1 MGKKRE
7 AEPKKAPKE
16 KRKGYFS
23 QLVDVIR
30 THRKTFIVYL
40 ILRAVVVAA
49 LVLSALRGEYESVF
63 LCSLTLLLF
72 LLPAFVERN
81 FGIDLPDTLQIIVLI
96 FIFAA
101 EILGELQDYYVLFPY
116 WDTMLH
122 TINGFLC
129 AAVGFA
135 LLDVFNRN
143 PGIKFE
149 LSPAYLALVA
159 FCFSMTVGV
168 LWEFFEFGCDM
179 ILHTDMQK
187 DFVVHTI
194 SSVAL
199 NPDHVNTA
207 VIIDG
212 INEVTV
218 NGSELGLGGYLD
230 IGLIDTMK
238 DLIVNFIGAVIF
250 SIIGFFYVRERG
262 NGGFASRF
270 IPTIKPSAA
279 DDHPIGMRS
288 ENPEETLEKQ
298 E

>member
-1 MGKKRE
+1 MDE
-7 AEPKKAPKE
+7 
-16 KRKGYFS
+16 
-23 QLVDVIR
+23 IR
-30 THRKTFIVYL
+30 THRKTFVVYV
-40 ILRAVVVAA
+40 ILRAVVIVA

-63 LCSLTLLLF
+63 ICSLTLLLF
-72 LLPAFVERN
+72 LLLAFVERN

-101 EILGELQDYYVLFPY
+101 EILGELQSYYVLFPH

-122 TINGFLC
+122 TINGFLF

-179 ILHTDMQK
+179 LLHTDMQK
-187 DFVVHTI
+187 DFVIHTI
-194 SSVAL
+194 SSVSL
-199 NPDHVNTA
+199 NPDHVNSA
-207 VIIDG
+207 VIIENID
-212 INEVTV
+212 EVIV
-218 NGSELGLGGYLD
+218 NGQSLGLGGYLD

-238 DLIVNFIGAVIF
+238 DLLVNFVGAVIF
-250 SIIGFFYVRERG
+250 SIIGFFYVRGRG
-262 NGGFASRF
+262 NSGFASRF
-270 IPTIKPSAA
+270 IPTIKPSST
-279 DDHPIGMRS
+279 DERPIGMRC
-288 ENPEETLEKQ
+288 EKQ
-298 E
+298 ETSFAQSESDKEG